1 MHGETITFLF
11 RNLNIVEEGEAM
23 LTGLSRVYA
32 IPEIVFNANQRD
44 TDIKE
49 DDKDDYI
56 VGTLYRIRCGGL
68 K

>member
-1 MHGETITFLF
+1 MHGETIKFIF
-11 RNLNIVEEGEAM
+11 RNLNIDEYKEAM

-32 IPEIVFNANQRD
+32 VSKFVFSTNQRD

-56 VGTLYRIRCGGL
+56 IGTVYRIGCGGL